1 MKLADFTNTTHERG
15 FSLLELLIAFTVT
28 AMSLMMMFQ
37 LLGKAN
43 HIVMLGNDYANA
55 VTIAESRLAELDH
68 IKSPQ
73 ASSGVELDRYHW
85 QVELGPAIMNE
96 EKLGLLLQ
104 PVVVDV
110 DWLSHG
116 KKKQIKLESIR
127 AVY

>member
-1 MKLADFTNTTHERG
+1 MISSKNTQYG
-15 FSLLELLIAFTVT
+15 FSLLELLVAFTVT

-37 LLGKAN
+37 LLGKGSR
-43 HIVMLGNDYANA
+43 IVMLGDDYANA

-68 IKSPQ
+68 IKLPDSL
-73 ASSGVELDRYHW
+73 SGVELDRYHW
-85 QVELGPAIMNE
+85 QIAFGPAILNE